1 MKRTLLTVFFDTI
14 FFFIVGF
21 LISLTITRTFLRY
34 PYSLILAL
42 FISAFFSVFIF
53 AFLKYKRVKK
63 YGLKVDQ
70 KTLENALLTMS
81 VLDKDAIY
89 NLFFSAYKSLGEN
102 PKVQKSYIELSNG
115 DKVFIFFSP
124 DGLKKSN
131 IVSAFNLLEKE
142 NEGIIYYFLSDADTI
157 NFAKRFKRLK
167 LKDGNSS
174 FAFLTQNGVTISPN
188 QEILEVKSRAKLSN
202 LFIKKHA
209 VKHLVFGVSFYLL
222 SFISLLKTY
231 YLISGTLFLIFS
243 IISLLFGK
251 SKEEIS

>member
-1 MKRTLLTVFFDTI
+1 MKRTLFTVVFDTL

-21 LISLTITRTFLRY
+21 LLSLTLTRTFSSY
-34 PYSLILAL
+34 PYSVILAVL
-42 FISAFFSVFIF
+42 ISAFFSVFIF
-53 AFLKYKRVKK
+53 AFLKRKRVKK
-63 YGLKVDQ
+63 YGLKIDQ
-70 KTLENALLTMS
+70 KTLENTLLTMS

-102 PKVQKSYIELSNG
+102 PRTVNSYIQLLNG

-131 IVSAFNLLEKE
+131 VVRAYNLLESNKK
-142 NEGIIYYFLSDADTI
+142 GTIYYYKSDLDTLT
-157 NFAKRFKRLK
+157 FAKRFKRLK
-167 LKDGNSS
+167 LVDGNSS
-174 FAFLTQNGVTISPN
+174 YVFLTKNKVAVQPN
-188 QEILEVKSRAKLSN
+188 EEILEVNSRSKLSD

-209 VKHLVFGVSFYLL
+209 VKHFVFGVSFYLL

-243 IISLLFGK
+243 VLSILFGK
-251 SKEEIS
+251 SKEELS